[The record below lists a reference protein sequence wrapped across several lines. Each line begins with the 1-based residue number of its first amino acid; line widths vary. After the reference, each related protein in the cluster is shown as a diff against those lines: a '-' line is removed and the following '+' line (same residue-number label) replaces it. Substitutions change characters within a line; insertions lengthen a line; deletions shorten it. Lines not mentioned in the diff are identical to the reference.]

1 MSSVASERM
10 QGTGHIAHS
19 GEEILKHGRQIKQ
32 MSKHGRHHSLGQA
45 LTVEVAIAITTG
57 RASPRGRGNLQE
69 TKQTVCRFL
78 RSPSHIYISSESHG
92 VFFNGYGANGH
103 EAFINGHRP

>member
-1 MSSVASERM
+1 M

-45 LTVEVAIAITTG
+45 LTVEVAIAIAITREGLLHAGEGTC
-57 RASPRGRGNLQE
+57 R
-69 TKQTVCRFL
+69 KQNKQSAGF
-78 RSPSHIYISSESHG
+78 SDHPAIYISSESHG
-92 VFFNGYGANGH
+92 AFFNGYGANGH
-103 EAFINGHRP
+103 EAFINGYGAIGHRQ